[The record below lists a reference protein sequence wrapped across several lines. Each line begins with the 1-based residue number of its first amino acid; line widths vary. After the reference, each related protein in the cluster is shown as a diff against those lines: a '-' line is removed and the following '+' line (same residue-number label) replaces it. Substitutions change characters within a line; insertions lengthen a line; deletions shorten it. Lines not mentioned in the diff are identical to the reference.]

1 MTTFCTSSRT
11 SRIRFSNIDDLQSD
25 IVGNGADERGVERV
39 VLDIVNDRV
48 MMGIRSSRL
57 ESLVVLGVCGQVPR

>member
-1 MTTFCTSSRT
+1 M
-11 SRIRFSNIDDLQSD
+11 
-25 IVGNGADERGVERV
+25 